1 MCSGANFFNGLFPKV
16 SYKNWVLII
25 AVFSCFVANVG
36 LTNLISI
43 SIPVLVFLYPIVI
56 VLIALALFN
65 NFIKISRLVYQLS
78 VGVTVIMGLI
88 EAINVIGLNI
98 TAINKFLE
106 QILPL
111 YNQGFGWIL
120 PALLTA
126 IFAYAIS
133 KLSCNNYNNSNSF

>member
-1 MCSGANFFNGLFPKV
+1 MVLGAKVKLINSLKNFQKGLLSFFGYVNKEN
-16 SYKNWVLII
+16 KNVEMLDDKYEDEFGNM
-25 AVFSCFVANVG
+25 AK
-36 LTNLISI
+36 
-43 SIPVLVFLYPIVI
+43 IV
-56 VLIALALFN
+56 N
-65 NFIKISRLVYQLS
+65 
-78 VGVTVIMGLI
+78 
-88 EAINVIGLNI
+88 ENI
-98 TAINKFLE
+98 LKTKATIDSDNKFLE